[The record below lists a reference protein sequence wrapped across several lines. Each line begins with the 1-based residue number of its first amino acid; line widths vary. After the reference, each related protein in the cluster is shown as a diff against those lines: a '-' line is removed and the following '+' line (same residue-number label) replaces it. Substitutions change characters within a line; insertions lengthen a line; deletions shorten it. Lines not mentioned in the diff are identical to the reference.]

1 MGFEVHHANDGTRD
15 IHRHG
20 RPLGRIRGRRIEL
33 HGFWNRAEAERAVTA
48 VSVALDRWHSWQGD
62 KSGLNGRPVITPQ
75 FWDIGIQTLEISA
88 PLGASAD
95 QVLQVA
101 RVAMHAAFGSGT
113 RFARSDVSDAATDD
127 HHTGE
132 SDAKG

>member
-15 IHRHG
+15 IHRNG

-33 HGFWNRAEAERAVTA
+33 HGFWSRAEAERAVTA
-48 VSVALDRWHSWQGD
+48 VSVALDRWHSWQGG
-62 KSGLNGRPVITPQ
+62 KSGLNDRPVITPQ

-101 RVAMHAAFGSGT
+101 RVALHAAFGSGT
-113 RFARSDVSDAATDD
+113 RFVRSNAADAATDD